1 MKRLV
6 ISMLIAVST
15 VSLSSA
21 QLDGTWISDA
31 NGFWST
37 NSNWA
42 GGVVPSVGKID
53 GVKTGGV
60 AYFTNSP
67 TSSDIAVN
75 VGADNQSIGKVAL
88 GNTGQYGYLFQS
100 DGGKLVIDA
109 AYPPT
114 GSTNGIHVLSTAG
127 DNVNTFEGDIQLK
140 GNGEKTFSFRNDSA
154 SSKLEIK
161 GDIGNLGVNQVYT
174 LYLEGDGDALSEI
187 RGDIKAPNDPVNE
200 SIAVVKRG
208 SGKWSLSGNNAFN
221 GGLTVEEGTIRYFG
235 EGDTVFGSGLVT
247 IKDGVSF
254 QKANGSNVLI
264 DNDMEVQGDFT
275 FFGTSDGNDW
285 SGDMDLTGG
294 DRTLTV
300 DADLTLSGT
309 ISNGAL
315 TKAGSETLTLDGV
328 GIYTGGVTIE
338 DGLLVINGDHSAAT
352 GAITVNAGAAL
363 GGDGLLGGDVV
374 LADGAG
380 FNFSASDTLTVNA
393 SSVDL
398 GNLSVAALF
407 GLDSSVADGTYTLMD
422 GTATFDFS
430 SVQNLGLEN
439 AYDLGDGKSA
449 YFEEG
454 SLNLVVI
461 PEPATLGLVLAMG
474 GGILWVRRWFMI

>member
-1 MKRLV
+1 M
-6 ISMLIAVST
+6 IAP
-15 VSLSSA
+15 L
-21 QLDGTWISDA
+21 
-31 NGFWST
+31 
-37 NSNWA
+37 
-42 GGVVPSVGKID
+42 
-53 GVKTGGV
+53 
-60 AYFTNSP
+60 
-67 TSSDIAVN
+67 
-75 VGADNQSIGKVAL
+75 
-88 GNTGQYGYLFQS
+88 
-100 DGGKLVIDA
+100 
-109 AYPPT
+109 
-114 GSTNGIHVLSTAG
+114 
-127 DNVNTFEGDIQLK
+127 
-140 GNGEKTFSFRNDSA
+140 
-154 SSKLEIK
+154 
-161 GDIGNLGVNQVYT
+161 
-174 LYLEGDGDALSEI
+174 
-187 RGDIKAPNDPVNE
+187 
-200 SIAVVKRG
+200 
-208 SGKWSLSGNNAFN
+208 
-221 GGLTVEEGTIRYFG
+221 
-235 EGDTVFGSGLVT
+235 
-247 IKDGVSF
+247 
-254 QKANGSNVLI
+254 
-264 DNDMEVQGDFT
+264 
-275 FFGTSDGNDW
+275 
-285 SGDMDLTGG
+285 
-294 DRTLTV
+294 
-300 DADLTLSGT
+300 
-309 ISNGAL
+309 
-315 TKAGSETLTLDGV
+315 LDGV